1 MASPSTRGTGTRGTS
16 RRRTGDRRAQISA
29 IAAELFSERGYHGVG
44 LGEIASAA
52 GITGPAIYRHF
63 PNKQGILAHAA
74 REFAAALTECAR
86 RADAE
91 PGSDRDKLDAVVRA
105 VAELVVHRRRSIRLY
120 QWEARHL
127 DDEDRR
133 HVARCLGDLIS
144 VLAHRLAAVRPELP
158 AATARLL
165 ASASLSGIAGWSTH
179 RVALGDKV
187 AQARLCSIA
196 AVLLAADPPADS
208 PTSAAPA
215 GNGVPDLAARR
226 EKLLAAAV
234 PLFRRR
240 GFHAVSMEEIGTAA
254 GINASSVYRH
264 FSGKADLLAAVY
276 YRAADRLTSAC
287 GQAVADA
294 PDAEAARRGLVAA
307 YVDFAFRNRDL
318 LAVYLSEY
326 KNLPTGDR
334 HELRRAQRDHVRQWT
349 LVAER
354 VRPDAQ
360 HAQVTAQAALNM
372 INDLAMASTQP
383 ATPEQAAHLALDVLD
398 RV

>member
-1 MASPSTRGTGTRGTS
+1 M
-16 RRRTGDRRAQISA
+16 
-29 IAAELFSERGYHGVG
+29 
-44 LGEIASAA
+44 
-52 GITGPAIYRHF
+52 
-63 PNKQGILAHAA
+63 
-74 REFAAALTECAR
+74 
-86 RADAE
+86 
-91 PGSDRDKLDAVVRA
+91 
-105 VAELVVHRRRSIRLY
+105 
-120 QWEARHL
+120 
-127 DDEDRR
+127 
-133 HVARCLGDLIS
+133 ARCLGDLIS
-144 VLAHRLAAVRPELP
+144 VLRAPARAVRPELP

-208 PTSAAPA
+208 PNSAAPA

-254 GINASSVYRH
+254 GINASSVYRT

-294 PDAEAARRGLVAA
+294 RTPRAARRGLVAA

-326 KNLPTGDR
+326 KNLPTTGTGTSCGGRSATTCGSGRWWPRGAPGRPARAGDR
-334 HELRRAQRDHVRQWT
+334 AG
-349 LVAER
+349 
-354 VRPDAQ
+354 
-360 HAQVTAQAALNM
+360 ALNM
-372 INDLAMASTQP
+372 INDLAMASAQP
-383 ATPEQAAHLALDVLD
+383 GHPGAGQRTSRWTCCTASDRTASGATGATAWVNRESHAHCFASWFFPVLAG
-398 RV
+398 